1 MHVTEI
7 WEYLCIYPPPIIIIY
22 VAIICIFLLSINHL
36 LIYQSFIYVSSVY
49 HLSTYQP
56 VTYLMSI
63 TYRLVIYLSIY
74 ILTYHQKKQLKMF
87 KKLPPW
93 RRSRLVIFHYGSHK
107 ANWFYKLSL
116 IALAKC
122 NSIEN
127 TKVWLWDGYGVSIC
141 RIFSANTYSHVFQ
154 LPDLVLGSHY
164 LPLAPCM
171 TDGFGRVT
179 SAASTLGQS
188 LGICPL
194 LISSEHGVSKS
205 PLLHGGYRRTSLAL
219 KGSRHGL

>member
-1 MHVTEI
+1 MRISMYLPSAYYYYLCSYHI
-7 WEYLCIYPPPIIIIY
+7 YIYMSSINQSSIDLSIIYLCIICLSSIY
-22 VAIICIFLLSINHL
+22 ISTCHLPNVYYLPTCNLS
-36 LIYQSFIYVSSVY
+36 
-49 HLSTYQP
+49 
-56 VTYLMSI
+56 
-63 TYRLVIYLSIY
+63 LSIY
-74 ILTYHQKKQLKMF
+74 IPIYHQKKQLKMF

-93 RRSRLVIFHYGSHK
+93 RRSRLVIFHYGPHK

-122 NSIEN
+122 KSIEN

-141 RIFSANTYSHVFQ
+141 RIFSANTHSHVFQ

-179 SAASTLGQS
+179 SAASTLGRS

-205 PLLHGGYRRTSLAL
+205 PPLLHGGYRRTSLAL